1 MFNDYPT
8 LKIWYIDLKRFVLN
22 IYYHTMENKGKVI
35 FLFCVGLSLFG
46 SRHPL
51 DYAVLA
57 SILYAAILCRE
68 LVDHKKEKDLLDSV
82 DIHYFETANKNLE
95 DPLDGYIDSCIN
107 EYMILYRGLNNNAY
121 INDKEEQN
129 IRKGVLDIVASNF
142 GPLMKKKFE
151 MYYGHGQV
159 TNILAKKC
167 FIRISLYV
175 ANINKVLYADS
186 GEKEQKEID
195 KVFKQAMM
203 DLGNMNQNNYM

>member
-1 MFNDYPT
+1 MLDNHPT
-8 LKIWYIDLKRFVLN
+8 LKIWYIDLKRSIAS
-22 IYYHTMENKGKVI
+22 IYYNLMDYKGPVI
-35 FLFCVGLSLFG
+35 YLLCGIMCLFG
-46 SRHPL
+46 SYHPL
-51 DYAVLA
+51 EYVLCA
-57 SILYAAILCRE
+57 SILYAAVLCRE
-68 LVDHKKEKDLLDSV
+68 LVNHKKEKDTLDSI
-82 DIHYFETANKNLE
+82 DIHYFETANKELE

-107 EYMILYRGLNNNAY
+107 EYMILYRGLNNTAY

-129 IRKGVLDIVASNF
+129 MRRGVLDIVASNF

-159 TNILAKKC
+159 TNVLAKKC

-175 ANINKVLYADS
+175 ANVNKTLYADT

-203 DLGNMNQNNYM
+203 DLGNMTQNDYN